1 MGQAFDEGG
10 RPLGPGVF
18 GETKREVFDEL
29 LKRHPDAHEYRI
41 KTLKDKLDE
50 EAAKLREEADATAKQ
65 ESE

>member
-1 MGQAFDEGG
+1 
-10 RPLGPGVF
+10 VF